1 MKVLDQRQ
9 EDKVEDGVG
18 ALGRFGFAS
27 RGVVYCLLGVLALQ
41 VALGD
46 RNEQLDKD
54 GALRAVARQSY
65 GPWLLGAI
73 AIGFAGYAL
82 WRYAEAAVG
91 DHKWWSRILYFFRG
105 VIYTVFTVTAVRLIQ
120 GRGGSSGGSNGQ
132 AKTWSA
138 RLMAEGWGR
147 VAIVAFGVGL
157 IVLGAVL
164 AWRGVEKKFEEK
176 LKTGEMSS
184 WQRHWLPKLGVAGHV
199 ARGAIVS
206 LIGVFFV
213 QAALEFDAD
222 EAVGVDG
229 ALHKL
234 AGQAYGPVALVLVA
248 VGLACFGLFSFVEAR
263 WRRMID
269 DD

>member
-1 MKVLDQRQ
+1 MKVLDQRH
-9 EDKVEDGVG
+9 EDKVEEGVG

-82 WRYAEAAVG
+82 WRFAEAAVG
-91 DHKWWSRILYFFRG
+91 DHTWWSRILYFFRG
-105 VIYTVFTVTAVRLIQ
+105 AIYTVFTVTAVRLIQ

-147 VAIVAFGVGL
+147 TAVIAFGVGL
-157 IVLGAVL
+157 VVLGAVL
-164 AWRGVEKKFEEK
+164 AWRGLEKKFEEK
-176 LKTGEMSS
+176 LKMNEMSG

-206 LIGVFFV
+206 LLGVFFV
-213 QAALEFDAD
+213 QAAVEFDPE

-234 AGQAYGPVALVLVA
+234 AGQSYGPVALLVVA
-248 VGLACFGLFSFVEAR
+248 LGLVCFGLFSFVEAR

>member
-1 MKVLDQRQ
+1 MKVLDRRN
-9 EDKVEDGVG
+9 EETVEEGVG

-54 GALRAVARQSY
+54 GALRAVARQTY

-91 DHKWWSRILYFFRG
+91 DHKWWSRILYVFRG
-105 VIYTVFTVTAVRLIQ
+105 AIYTGFTVTAVRLVQ
-120 GRGGSSGGSNGQ
+120 GRGGSTGGSNGQ

-138 RLMAEGWGR
+138 RLMAEDWGR
-147 VAIVAFGVGL
+147 VAVIAFGVGL

-176 LKTGEMSS
+176 LKTGEMTA
-184 WQRHWLPKLGVAGHV
+184 WQRRWLPRLGIAGHV

-213 QAALEFDAD
+213 QAAVEFDAQ

-234 AGQAYGPVALVLVA
+234 AGQSYGSVALVFVA

>member
-1 MKVLDQRQ
+1 MKVLDQRH
-9 EDKVEDGVG
+9 EEKVEEGIG

-65 GPWLLGAI
+65 GPILLGAI

-91 DHKWWSRILYFFRG
+91 DHEWWSRVLYFFRG
-105 VIYTVFTVTAVRLIQ
+105 AIYTVFTVTAIRLIQ
-120 GRGGSSGGSNGQ
+120 GRKGSSGGSNGQ

-138 RLMAEGWGR
+138 RLMAEDWGR
-147 VAIVAFGVGL
+147 VAVVAFGVGL

-164 AWRGVEKKFEEK
+164 AWRGLQKKFEEK
-176 LKTGEMSS
+176 LKTGEMST
-184 WQRHWLPKLGVAGHV
+184 WQRHWLPTLGVAGHV
-199 ARGAIVS
+199 ARGAVVA
-206 LIGVFFV
+206 LIGAFFV
-213 QAALEFDAD
+213 QAAVEFDAQ

-234 AGQAYGPVALVLVA
+234 AGQSYGPGALVLVA